1 MKEPL
6 ESMDALQGSRDKTYN
21 LMYIFNQLMTHQ
33 CLLNMSYMQNVI
45 FIKKVRQIGLEG
57 VLNVYKLYIDH
68 LKEHIKTDD
77 VYDFSD
83 MKLGPKSQK
92 PLKDKE
98 DSTVMTKI

>member
-1 MKEPL
+1 
-6 ESMDALQGSRDKTYN
+6 MDALQGSRDKTYN